1 MPADDAYHCRIH
13 AAIKRL
19 RAGGEEARARRLE
32 EATARMDALLDDISE
47 LPEGQ

>member
-1 MPADDAYHCRIH
+1 MPADDAYHRRIQ

-32 EATARMDALLDDISE
+32 EALKRADELLQEVIE
-47 LPEGQ
+47 